1 MFFQHASK
9 DPKDGRDSRDQKE
22 SKEKEFENMLD
33 FVKPLSLPSLPGL
46 HQSLPQNQSYV
57 ATTKSQTGKKG
68 RVGMLES

>member
-1 MFFQHASK
+1 
-9 DPKDGRDSRDQKE
+9 
-22 SKEKEFENMLD
+22 MLD

-68 RVGMLES
+68 RAGMLES